1 MRQFA
6 MGALVLLFAAAC
18 GGGDDQ
24 AVAPPG
30 AVPAGAS
37 EVRADLDLW
46 EQDAVG
52 LARVFSSQA
61 CDDDVL
67 VIATTLETVYAELP
81 CDRALPADV
90 EARFLDTEVSIRL
103 RPGEGKLFVFSAE
116 GGSAEYTVGR
126 MWLDDGGR

>member
-1 MRQFA
+1 MRQIA
-6 MGALVLLFAAAC
+6 VIALVMFAAAC
-18 GGGDDQ
+18 GGGDGDPRP
-24 AVAPPG
+24 ATVPRAAP
-30 AVPAGAS
+30 
-37 EVRADLDLW
+37 EVRADVDLG
-46 EQDAVG
+46 ERDQTG

-90 EARFLDTEVSIRL
+90 EARFVDTEVSIRL
-103 RPGEGKLFVFSAE
+103 RPAEGKVFVFSEE

-126 MWLDDGGR
+126 IWLDDGGG